1 MRMEEIVMN
10 DLFRFLLSRPAEPSE
25 PEDVNSLTASFA
37 SQGAPSAGL
46 MEPVRGYVA
55 NNLARR
61 AHVPGR
67 GTCGDRRHRRGLDVV
82 EDLLALVKMRTGKR
96 PAGLVGDAATTAS
109 VCKSTLL
116 QGASVNPAVVRKQLE
131 EWHKQMGSRFND
143 R

>member
-1 MRMEEIVMN
+1 MN

-61 AHVPGR
+61 AHVPSR
-67 GTCGDRRHRRGLDVV
+67 GTCGDRRHRHGLDVV
-82 EDLLALVKMRTGKR
+82 ENLLALVKMRTGKR
-96 PAGLVGDAATTAS
+96 PADLVGDAATRAS
-109 VCKSTLL
+109 VCKSTL

>member
-1 MRMEEIVMN
+1 MN
-10 DLFRFLLSRPAEPSE
+10 DLFRFLLSRPAEPNE

-55 NNLARR
+55 NNLARQ
-61 AHVPGR
+61 AHVPRR
-67 GTCGDRRHRRGLDVV
+67 GTCGDRRHRHGLDVV
-82 EDLLALVKMRTGKR
+82 GDLLALVKMRTGKR
-96 PAGLVGDAATTAS
+96 PADLVGDAATRAS
-109 VCKSTLL
+109 VCKSTL

>member
-1 MRMEEIVMN
+1 MN

-61 AHVPGR
+61 AHVPSR
-67 GTCGDRRHRRGLDVV
+67 GTCGDRRHRHGLDVV
-82 EDLLALVKMRTGKR
+82 GDLLALVKMRTGKR
-96 PAGLVGDAATTAS
+96 PAGLVGDAATRAS
-109 VCKSTLL
+109 VCKSTL

-131 EWHKQMGSRFND
+131 EWHKQMGSRFNG

>member
-1 MRMEEIVMN
+1 MN

-55 NNLARR
+55 NNLARQ
-61 AHVPGR
+61 AHVPRR
-67 GTCGDRRHRRGLDVV
+67 GTCGDRRHRHGLDVV
-82 EDLLALVKMRTGKR
+82 GDLLALVKMRTGKR
-96 PAGLVGDAATTAS
+96 PADLVGDAATRAS
-109 VCKSTLL
+109 VCKSTL

>member
-1 MRMEEIVMN
+1 MN

-61 AHVPGR
+61 AHVPSR

-82 EDLLALVKMRTGKR
+82 GDLLALVKMRTGKR
-96 PAGLVGDAATTAS
+96 PADLVGDAATRAS
-109 VCKSTLL
+109 VCKSTL
-116 QGASVNPAVVRKQLE
+116 QGASVNPADVRKQLE

>member
-1 MRMEEIVMN
+1 MN
-10 DLFRFLLSRPAEPSE
+10 DLFRFLLSRPAEPNE

-67 GTCGDRRHRRGLDVV
+67 GTCGDRRHRHGLDVV
-82 EDLLALVKMRTGKR
+82 ENLLALVKMRTGKR
-96 PAGLVGDAATTAS
+96 PADLVGDAATRAS
-109 VCKSTLL
+109 VCKSTL

>member
-25 PEDVNSLTASFA
+25 PKDVNSLTASFA

-61 AHVPGR
+61 AHVPSR
-67 GTCGDRRHRRGLDVV
+67 GTCGDRRHRHGLDIV
-82 EDLLALVKMRTGKR
+82 EDLLALVKMQAGKR
-96 PAGLVGDAATTAS
+96 PADPVGDAATTTG
-109 VCKSTLL
+109 VCRSTLL
-116 QGASVNPAVVRKQLE
+116 QGASVNPSAVRKQLE
-131 EWHKQMGSRFND
+131 EWHQQMGRSFNN

>member
-1 MRMEEIVMN
+1 MN

-61 AHVPGR
+61 AHVPSR
-67 GTCGDRRHRRGLDVV
+67 GTCGDRRHRHGLDVV
-82 EDLLALVKMRTGKR
+82 ENLLALVKMRTGKR
-96 PAGLVGDAATTAS
+96 PADLVGDAATRAS
-109 VCKSTLL
+109 VCKSTL

-131 EWHKQMGSRFND
+131 EWHKQMGSRFNG